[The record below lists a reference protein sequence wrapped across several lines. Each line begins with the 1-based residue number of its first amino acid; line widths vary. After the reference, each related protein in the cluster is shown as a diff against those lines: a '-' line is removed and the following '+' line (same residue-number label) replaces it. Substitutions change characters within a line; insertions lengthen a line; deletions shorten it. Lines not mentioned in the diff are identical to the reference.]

1 MKKKNKWGSIRYKQ
15 ANNIYGAKIQNQIKG
30 TLCPGAR
37 TGAHQ
42 SQDVQQTVTAAQY
55 AQQGLASVYLPVHVF
70 PSINSIEFAAER
82 PVGRIYRSIA
92 VGAMLQEEIDS
103 QQRRLNRETQTS

>member
-70 PSINSIEFAAER
+70 P
-82 PVGRIYRSIA
+82 IA

-103 QQRRLNRETQTS
+103 QQRRLNTETQTS